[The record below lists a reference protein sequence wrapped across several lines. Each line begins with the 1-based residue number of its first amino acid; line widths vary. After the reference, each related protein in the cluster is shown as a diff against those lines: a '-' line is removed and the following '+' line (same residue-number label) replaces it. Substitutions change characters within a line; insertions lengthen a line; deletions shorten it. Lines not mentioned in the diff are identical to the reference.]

1 MVFLPRGFQLLDQC
15 QEKYDVPY
23 KTDKNNIFGPK
34 SYQEK
39 ICFDQRW
46 TSDNFIMKTNM
57 ANKVQGASGQGRP
70 SLQGSI
76 LGPLFFLVYR
86 NGLCDVPKFV
96 DLILFAD
103 DIKFRNIYIPNTMVP
118 S

>member
-1 MVFLPRGFQLLDQC
+1 
-15 QEKYDVPY
+15 
-23 KTDKNNIFGPK
+23 
-34 SYQEK
+34 
-39 ICFDQRW
+39 
-46 TSDNFIMKTNM
+46 M

-76 LGPLFFLVYR
+76 LGPP
-86 NGLCDVPKFV
+86 LCDVSKFV